1 MIELFLFLLF
11 QCKDNVSG
19 AKKKKSVFQIT
30 TSAANPTEIIKKQTL
45 LSLSKFIPMVS
56 IQYGVLWGYYTIKYT
71 NKINLIYQH
80 RRTMCLHMEGYWQ
93 LKTHKS

>member
-56 IQYGVLWGYYTIKYT
+56 I
-71 NKINLIYQH
+71 
-80 RRTMCLHMEGYWQ
+80 
-93 LKTHKS
+93 